1 MTEKVKSALLFFLV
15 GLSLFLT
22 YQLWYGEQPA
32 ALLAEDVYERIVVE
46 RPRPLAQVIT
56 PAAAAVVAEGGL
68 YVLREGDSD
77 YYLLWETVSAMLQ
90 ELSQE
95 RISENQIL
103 PEEARL
109 LFNLTFKP
117 ALPVGA
123 ELPLMTGVFPLM
135 ASKLELYI
143 FDNEAWLVLS
153 ADTINAPALQT
164 QLPSD
169 YVSVMRE
176 VIAQIGAGGKITY
189 ALLDPNQL
197 AGLADRNLELRGQIY
212 VPQEKIYLD
221 TLLLKAEAIDREL
234 LLKTFFIDYSLAR
247 MVEEKDGSLIY
258 TDGER
263 GLRLTNYGLEYTYPR
278 MDEAKV
284 TLSYSDALTNCSS
297 IISYHGG
304 WPSGLRL
311 ESLAIS
317 GWGQTAS
324 YAAEWKQYYEGYQ
337 FRSNKLTRAYF
348 NNRGLIH
355 YTRALYTVEGSIS
368 SGDEQYPV
376 AEWPSALQKA
386 IELFAVLQPDSD
398 STLRLDALELSYVVR
413 VTGGGAIRA
422 EPAWFV
428 KINGVEFLLEADSL
442 AMIKEEDLL

>member
-15 GLSLFLT
+15 GLSLYLT

-32 ALLAEDVYERIVVE
+32 ALLAEDVYERIIVE
-46 RPRPLAQVIT
+46 KPRPLAQVIS
-56 PAAAAVVAEGGL
+56 PAVAAVATDGGL
-68 YVLREGDSD
+68 YVLREGDSE
-77 YYLLWETVSAMLQ
+77 YYLLWEATSQVLQ

-95 RISENQIL
+95 PISENQTL
-103 PEEARL
+103 PGGARL
-109 LFNLTFKP
+109 LVHLNFKP

-123 ELPLMTGVFPLM
+123 ELPWMTGASPLM
-135 ASKLELYI
+135 VSKLELYSV
-143 FDNEAWLVLS
+143 DNATWLVLS
-153 ADTINAPALQT
+153 AETLNVPALQM

-169 YVSVMRE
+169 SVSALRE
-176 VIAQIGAGGKITY
+176 VTAQIRASDKITY
-189 ALLDPNQL
+189 TVLDLNQL
-197 AGLADRNLELRGQIY
+197 AGLTDRDLDIRGQIY
-212 VPQEKIYLD
+212 VPLEDIYLD
-221 TLLLKAEAIDREL
+221 TLLLKAEAIDREV

-247 MVEEKDGSLIY
+247 MVEEKDGNLIY

-278 MDEAKV
+278 MDEAQV

-324 YAAEWKQYYEGYQ
+324 YAAEWKQYYQGYR
-337 FRSNKLTRAYF
+337 FHSNKLTRAFF
-348 NNRGLIH
+348 NDRGLIH
-355 YTRALYTVEGSIS
+355 YTRALYTVEGANSA
-368 SGDEQYPV
+368 GEEQYPV
-376 AEWPSALQKA
+376 AEWSAALRKA
-386 IELFAVLQPDSD
+386 VELFAVLQPDSD
-398 STLRLDALELSYVVR
+398 STLRFDALELSYVVR
-413 VTGGGAIRA
+413 SIGGSIRA
-422 EPAWFV
+422 EPAWYV
-428 KINGVEFLLEADSL
+428 KINGVMLLLEADSL